1 LNRKLEI
8 GLLVDNYSVPS
19 WEYELVREIRNSDY
33 SRIALVITPEDNSS
47 ADKRTTGQSS
57 FIFRMHQN
65 IDHYV
70 FLRKQNY
77 AVKRDIGE
85 LVKNSP
91 QFRLRST
98 LQSDFSGSE
107 PDIASELRKYNLDII
122 VKVGYGPVK
131 ADLSDIPE
139 YGLWSYSMNS
149 SDTERADTTGY
160 YEVIEKNPVT
170 VSELVMWK
178 GKGDK
183 GKVISRVTE
192 STCSYSI
199 GLNRDKLFSRASL
212 FVTGI
217 ITGICIYGSDY
228 LYKLEK
234 KYEESSRNMIKQRP
248 VPSFLPSLFNLM
260 DAGLIFLRQVIKKLV
275 YTDPFTWILLYKTGA
290 ANDFSRNSYRDFTEL
305 KPLKDRFWADPFVIS
320 RDGKFFVFVEE
331 FIYSKNKGHI
341 SVLELDDEG
350 HLLRSDKIIEK
361 PYHMSY
367 PFIFEMD
374 NVFYMIPE
382 TGGNRSID
390 LYRCTEFPGKW
401 EFLKSIMKN
410 INAVDTTLFNHSGK
424 WWLFT
429 VIDKI
434 DSELAVSPELY
445 LFYSDDFLSDTWTSH
460 PMNPVITD
468 VRTARPAGKIF
479 IQDGKICRPSQ
490 DCSGSYGNSFD
501 INQIVI
507 LTETDYMEKNII
519 KVRPDWNK
527 SLKGAHTYNSDSGF
541 TIIDAYSNRRRFF

>member
-1 LNRKLEI
+1 
-8 GLLVDNYSVPS
+8 
-19 WEYELVREIRNSDY
+19 
-33 SRIALVITPEDNSS
+33 
-47 ADKRTTGQSS
+47 
-57 FIFRMHQN
+57 M
-65 IDHYV
+65 
-70 FLRKQNY
+70 
-77 AVKRDIGE
+77 
-85 LVKNSP
+85 
-91 QFRLRST
+91 
-98 LQSDFSGSE
+98 
-107 PDIASELRKYNLDII
+107 
-122 VKVGYGPVK
+122 
-131 ADLSDIPE
+131 
-139 YGLWSYSMNS
+139 
-149 SDTERADTTGY
+149 
-160 YEVIEKNPVT
+160 
-170 VSELVMWK
+170 
-178 GKGDK
+178 
-183 GKVISRVTE
+183 ISRVTE

-199 GLNRDKLFSRASL
+199 SLNRDKLFSRASL
-212 FVTGI
+212 FVPRI
-217 ITGICIYGSDY
+217 ITGICINGSDY
-228 LYKLEK
+228 LHKLEK

-341 SVLELDDEG
+341 SVLELDDGG

-479 IQDGKICRPSQ
+479 IQDGKIYRPSQ

-501 INQIVI
+501 INQILT
-507 LTETDYMEKNII
+507 LTETEYEEKNVK
-519 KVRPDWNK
+519 KVKPELEEK
-527 SLKGAHTYNSDSGF
+527 SQGNPYVQF
-541 TIIDAYSNRRRFF
+541 

>member
-1 LNRKLEI
+1 MNRKLEI
-8 GLLVDNYSVPS
+8 GLLVDKYSVPT
-19 WEYELVREIRNSDY
+19 WEYELVRGIGNSEY
-33 SRIALVITPEDNSS
+33 SRIALVIMPEDYLS
-47 ADKRTTGQSS
+47 ADEKTTIKGS
-57 FIFRMHQN
+57 FLFRLHQK

-91 QFRLRST
+91 HFRLRSA
-98 LQSDFSGSE
+98 LQSDSSGSD
-107 PDIASELRKYNLDII
+107 PDIAAELGKYNLDII

-139 YGLWSYSMNS
+139 YGLWSYSMTS

-170 VSELVMWK
+170 VSDLVMRK
-178 GKGDK
+178 GRGDR
-183 GKVISRVTE
+183 GKVISRVIE

-212 FVTGI
+212 VVPRI
-217 ITGICIYGSDY
+217 IMGICIKGSDY
-228 LYKLEK
+228 LDKLEK
-234 KYEESSRNMIKQRP
+234 KYEESSRNMIIKLP
-248 VPSFLPSLFNLM
+248 VPSFLPALLNLLI
-260 DAGLIFLRQVIKKLV
+260 AGLIFLRQVIKKLV

-290 ANDFSRNSYRDFTEL
+290 ANDFYKNSYRDFTEL
-305 KPLKDRFWADPFVIS
+305 KPLKDRFWADPFVIN

-341 SVLELDDEG
+341 SVLELEG
-350 HLLRSDKIIEK
+350 GGRLLKSEKIIEK

-367 PFIFEMD
+367 PFIFERD

-390 LYRCTEFPGKW
+390 LYICTEFPGKW

-410 INAVDTTLFNHSGK
+410 INAVDTTLFNHNGK

-445 LFYSDDFLSDTWTSH
+445 LFYSDDFLSDNWISH
-460 PMNPVITD
+460 PMNPVVTD

-479 IQDGKICRPSQ
+479 VNDGKIFRPSQ
-490 DCSGSYGNSFD
+490 DCSGRYGNSFD
-501 INQIVI
+501 INHVI
-507 LTETDYMEKNII
+507 NLSESDYKEINIKKVKPEWKKN
-519 KVRPDWNK
+519 
-527 SLKGAHTYNSDSGF
+527 LKGAHTFNFEGGF
-541 TIIDAYSNRRRFF
+541 TIIDVYKFRKRFL

>member
-1 LNRKLEI
+1 MNRKLEI
-8 GLLVDNYSVPS
+8 GLLVDNYSVPA
-19 WEYELVREIRNSDY
+19 WEYELVREIRNSEY

-91 QFRLRST
+91 HFRLRST

-139 YGLWSYSMNS
+139 YGLWSYSMNG

-178 GKGDK
+178 GKGVK

-212 FVTGI
+212 FVPRI
-217 ITGICIYGSDY
+217 ITGICINGSDY
-228 LYKLEK
+228 LFKLEK

-260 DAGLIFLRQVIKKLV
+260 DAGLIFLRQVVKKLV

-341 SVLELDDEG
+341 SVLELDDGG

-527 SLKGAHTYNSDSGF
+527 SLKGAHTYNFDSGF

>member
-1 LNRKLEI
+1 MNRKLEI
-8 GLLVDNYSVPS
+8 GLLVDNYSVPE
-19 WEYELVREIRNSDY
+19 WEYELVREIRNSEY
-33 SRIALVITPEDNSS
+33 SRIALVITPEYNSP
-47 ADKRTTGQSS
+47 ADKKTTGQGS
-57 FIFRMHQN
+57 FIFRLHQK

-77 AVKRDIGE
+77 AVKRDIEE
-85 LVKNSP
+85 LVKSSP
-91 QFRLRST
+91 HFRLRSR

-107 PDIASELRKYNLDII
+107 PDSASELRKYLLDII
-122 VKVGYGPVK
+122 VKVGYGQVK

-160 YEVIEKNPVT
+160 FEVIEKNPVT

-178 GKGDK
+178 GKGDN

-199 GLNRDKLFSRASL
+199 SLNRDKLFSRASL
-212 FVTGI
+212 FVPRI
-217 ITGICIYGSDY
+217 ITGICINGSDY
-228 LYKLEK
+228 LHKLEK
-234 KYEESSRNMIKQRP
+234 KYEESSRNIIKQRP

-275 YTDPFTWILLYKTGA
+275 YTDPFTWILLYKTGG
-290 ANDFSRNSYRDFTEL
+290 ANDFSRNSYKDFTEL

-341 SVLELDDEG
+341 SVLELDDRG

-367 PFIFEMD
+367 PFIFEVD

-401 EFLKSIMKN
+401 EFLKSIMRN
-410 INAVDTTLFNHSGK
+410 INAVDTTLFNHGGK

-519 KVRPDWNK
+519 KVRPDWKK
-527 SLKGAHTYNSDSGF
+527 SLKGTHTYNSDNGF